1 MKLKSNAGQLVKDF
15 YDSEAHGGFEEA
27 METKITVRMKASSA
41 SMFTALAA
49 RFNTTRFNILQTILD
64 AAAEDMFS
72 ALSDTDRLEL
82 AAIADK
88 ETTEHLFKNGVTHMA
103 STGYAGSFE
112 NEDATWR
119 NFLTPEQLNAYLE
132 KAGMI
137 DPNGKP
143 LEADKK

>member
-1 MKLKSNAGQLVKDF
+1 MKLKSNAGDLVKNF
-15 YDSEAHGGFEEA
+15 YYAEAQGGFEEA
-27 METKITVRMKASSA
+27 MDTKITVRMKASSA

-72 ALSDTDRLEL
+72 ALSESDRAEL

-88 ETTEHLFKNGVTHMA
+88 ETTEHLFKNGVTHMVN
-103 STGYAGSFE
+103 AGWNGTFE

-119 NFLTPEQLNAYLE
+119 NFLTPEQMNAYLE